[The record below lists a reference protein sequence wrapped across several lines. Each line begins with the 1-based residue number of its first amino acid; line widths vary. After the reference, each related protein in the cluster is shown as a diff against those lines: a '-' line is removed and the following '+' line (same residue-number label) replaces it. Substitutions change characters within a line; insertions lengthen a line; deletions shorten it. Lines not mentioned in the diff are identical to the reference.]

1 MGRGNKD
8 ADRTNGDIRLL
19 QGSEACV
26 HGALLVGV
34 SFLGRYHPITPS
46 TEVARDKPENP
57 L

>member
-19 QGSEACV
+19 QGNEACV

-46 TEVARDKPENP
+46 TEVALDKPENP